1 MINWD
6 EFLIKQ
12 IARRRAVIFIAAG
25 VSMNSSNPT
34 TGQRPKG
41 WARFLEDASSTL
53 APGDKKLI
61 KALMKKNDYLM
72 ICEILRKKLGRTDF
86 RRVMESEYLTP
97 NYSKADIHEEIFKL
111 DSRIILTPNFDKI
124 YESYAQS
131 IDNAIKT
138 MKYYDDDI
146 ASTLSGDNQI
156 IIKTHGTID
165 QPDSLIFTKSEYA
178 SARIKYRLFY
188 ELLEALA
195 LTHTFL
201 FIGAGLND
209 PDIRLL
215 LEDTFFKHKSATPH
229 YFLIGKKTIH
239 KEEKSVIEDTT
250 NIKFI
255 EYSTESNHLELTESL
270 KILVSNVESKRL
282 ELSGTQSW

>member
-12 IARRRAVIFIAAG
+12 IARRRTVIFLAAG

-41 WARFLEDASSTL
+41 WAKFLDDASSTL
-53 APGDKKLI
+53 SAGDRALI
-61 KALMKKNDYLM
+61 KKLMKKNDFLM
-72 ICEILRKKLGRTDF
+72 ICEILRKKLGRTNF
-86 RRVMESEYLTP
+86 RTVMENEYLTP
-97 NYSKADIHEEIFKL
+97 NYSKAEIHEEIFKL
-111 DSRIILTPNFDKI
+111 DSRIVLTPNFDKI

-131 IDNAIKT
+131 IDSAIKT

-146 ASTLSGDNQI
+146 ASTLSGDNRI

-165 QPDSLIFTKSEYA
+165 QPDQLIFTKSEYA
-178 SARIKYRLFY
+178 NARIKHRLFY

-239 KEEKSVIEDTT
+239 KEEKSIIEDTT

-255 EYSTESNHLELTESL
+255 EYSTENNHSELTESL
-270 KILVSNVESKRL
+270 KLLVTHVENKKV
-282 ELSGTQSW
+282 ELSNSQNW